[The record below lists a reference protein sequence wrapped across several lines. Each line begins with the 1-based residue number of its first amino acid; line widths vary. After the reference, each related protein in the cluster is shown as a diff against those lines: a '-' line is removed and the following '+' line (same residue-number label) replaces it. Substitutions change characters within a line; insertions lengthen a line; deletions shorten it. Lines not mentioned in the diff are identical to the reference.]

1 VTGRLAEFA
10 MGVDACHDA
19 VAGPVSTV
27 GAPCGIAVASW
38 QRLPGEP
45 LRGVDALSWHAA
57 PASDERTL
65 AEFAPRLVRLQW
77 NTVRA
82 ELDDVLDHLTQRT
95 SKGVPLLE
103 HELVRGAIA
112 DVALA
117 LSEAASLLDLPPAGA
132 RLWRVHL
139 RLVSAGR
146 TLLKLFG
153 ASGFLTDGPGG
164 VLYLTELMG
173 NVYLHPETEDGRD

>member
-1 VTGRLAEFA
+1 MGRLAEFA
-10 MGVDACHDA
+10 TGVDACHDA
-19 VAGPVSTV
+19 VAGPAGTV
-27 GAPCGIAVASW
+27 GAPAGIAVASRR
-38 QRLPGEP
+38 RLPGEP
-45 LRGVDALSWHAA
+45 LRAGDVLCWHAM

-65 AEFAPRLVRLQW
+65 AEFAARLVRLQW
-77 NTVRA
+77 HTVGA
-82 ELDDVLDHLTQRT
+82 ELDDVLGHLTERT
-95 SKGVPLLE
+95 SKGAPLLE

-117 LSEAASLLDLPPAGA
+117 LSEAASLLELPPTAA
-132 RLWRVHL
+132 RLWRLHL

-164 VLYLTELMG
+164 VLYLAELMG